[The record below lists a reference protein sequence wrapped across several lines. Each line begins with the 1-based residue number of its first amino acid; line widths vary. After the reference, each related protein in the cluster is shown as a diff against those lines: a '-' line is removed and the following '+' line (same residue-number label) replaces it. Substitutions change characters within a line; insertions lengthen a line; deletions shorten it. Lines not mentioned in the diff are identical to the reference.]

1 MEKIMKI
8 NKNEFSHSAST
19 EEGSSGSPILLK
31 GTNKVIGIHKSGTSN
46 NSRNFGM
53 FIGPIF
59 QYLKNFKGDKK
70 QEKKIVENKIEL
82 LPIKLIKDINLNN
95 DLKGSRR
102 INNKEIISNKQSKNE
117 LNQITLLY
125 DIGNKQNSIFIFG
138 KYFVKNNKNNCNLL
152 INGKK
157 RELCSKLY
165 LNEIN
170 IQNNIIEIKLIENKH
185 ITNMS
190 NMFRDYSSLV
200 SLPDISKWNT
210 MNVTDMNSI
219 FSN

>member
-1 MEKIMKI
+1 
-8 NKNEFSHSAST
+8 
-19 EEGSSGSPILLK
+19 
-31 GTNKVIGIHKSGTSN
+31 
-46 NSRNFGM
+46 M

-102 INNKEIISNKQSKNE
+102 ITNKEIISNKQSKNE

-185 ITNMS
+185 ITKMS